1 MVVIVGISGSVIL
14 RNHNE
19 SGVPIMGSQAV
30 KEASA
35 EKGSISKTIV
45 GTGNLEADTPVN
57 VTVPSG
63 VVIDEVKVESGDH
76 VSAGDVLATVD
87 NASVLSA
94 MRDVQEKIENLDGE
108 INETKDETEAGELTA
123 SVDGRVKRI
132 YVSQGSSIA
141 DSMLE
146 NGAVMLLSID
156 GKMAVKLELT
166 GAAAEGDSVTVLLL
180 DGSEKT
186 GTIESIDGS
195 TCVIT
200 FSDSGV
206 GMGENVSV
214 TDAEGTILGSGEAY
228 IHQQLAVT
236 ATGGTVEE
244 IKVSEDESVSAGT
257 TLLTLTETTQSVKY
271 LEALAEREAYAETL
285 QKLIELSGSGSVK
298 AEMDGTIQSV
308 NVSAGSSDSS
318 QSSSVSQASVSG
330 SSSGRVSNM
339 SYQASDMRG
348 YSYEV
353 ITLADTGGKMEESS
367 FLTES
372 STEAETRLA
381 AAEQETKIQLEVAG
395 EGESTSA
402 LLALAA
408 PRAGE
413 KPQSDIAAADG
424 SYTGTVTY
432 QPGDDPFAAD
442 TVYQAQVQLTANEGW
457 YFQVDSIFRIESGAV
472 SGITVSSD
480 NKILSFTITYPATEK
495 NSGNDSGTGT
505 TDQNGDDSGT
515 GSSGTGTDGTGS
527 SGTGTDGTGSSST
540 GNSGAGTGSTG
551 SSGTGNSGAG
561 TGSTG
566 SSGTGISS
574 TGNNGGIGNSG
585 GTGNDGSTSGTDNST
600 GNGTGTLGLGETG
613 AGSSGAGTSGS
624 GTSTAAL
631 SSSGSSS
638 GSSDSTD
645 TAQASQYSTDVAAFT
660 ISSDDNMV
668 LSVNVDELDIN
679 SVSKGQTAAL
689 TFDAIEDKEFE
700 GEVTKVGSSA
710 SASGGVAKYSVNITA
725 ARDSRMKTGMNASAT
740 ITVESRED
748 VITIPVD
755 AIQEKGNRT
764 FVYTGRDAEG
774 NPSDET
780 EVTTGLS
787 DGSTVEITEGLAEGD
802 TVYYQRISSDNS
814 SGGESGGVF
823 GDFGGMGG
831 GMMEDRGSGS
841 GGKGNMPD
849 FGGQGQMQSPPSM
862 N

>member
-1 MVVIVGISGSVIL
+1 MGISGSVIL

-710 SASGGVAKYSVNITA
+710 SASGGVAKYSVNITV

>member
-14 RNHNE
+14 WNHNK

-94 MRDVQEKIENLDGE
+94 MRDVQEKIENLDGV

-166 GAAAEGDSVTVLLL
+166 GAAAEGDNVTVLLL
-180 DGSEKT
+180 GGSEKT

-200 FSDSGV
+200 FSDSDV
-206 GMGENVSV
+206 GIGENVSV

-244 IKVSEDESVSAGT
+244 IKVSEDESVSADT

-308 NVSAGSSDSS
+308 NVSAGSSESS
-318 QSSSVSQASVSG
+318 QNSSVSQTSVSG

-527 SGTGTDGTGSSST
+527 SST

-551 SSGTGNSGAG
+551 SSGTGSSG
-561 TGSTG
+561 TG

-585 GTGNDGSTSGTDNST
+585 GIGNDGSTSGTDNST

-613 AGSSGAGTSGS
+613 TESSGAGTSGS
-624 GTSTAAL
+624 GTSAAAL
-631 SSSGSSS
+631 SSSSSSS

-710 SASGGVAKYSVNITA
+710 SASGGVAKYSVNITV

-774 NPSDET
+774 NLSDET

-802 TVYYQRISSDNS
+802 TVYYQRISSDSS
-814 SGGESGGVF
+814 SGGQSGGMS